1 MSKNFIVLSEQ
12 QTEWMRRAVKQMIEL
27 AGYYS
32 LTKFPMDEAD
42 CDNIVNTFSSYTK
55 KSRNNGMI
63 IHCAN
68 ALSEYLERIGNQT
81 GKYSKLDVHQMRQIE
96 VFADEQFVIAGKWQQ
111 TGKNTDD
118 LQEAKRELRDCVG
131 RYPEHELVDDLSDMF
146 QNYLDFCLKENLG
159 KQLLEQKQ
167 SEAEGREPPNNGR
180 TEPERKYTKI
190 R

>member
-1 MSKNFIVLSEQ
+1 MSGNFIVLSEQ
-12 QTEWMRRAVKQMIEL
+12 QAEWIRRAVKKMIEL

-32 LTKFPMDEAD
+32 LTKFPMEEAD
-42 CDNIVNTFSSYTK
+42 YDNIVNTFSNYTK
-55 KSRNNGMI
+55 KSRNNAMI

-68 ALSEYLERIGNQT
+68 ALSEYLERIGKQT
-81 GKYSKLDVHQMRQIE
+81 GKYLKLDAQQMRQIE

-111 TGKNTDD
+111 VVKNKDD
-118 LQEAKRELRDCVG
+118 LQEAKRELEDCAG
-131 RYPEHELVDDLSDMF
+131 KYPEHELVDDLSGIF

-167 SEAEGREPPNNGR
+167 SEAEGREPPNNDR
-180 TEPERKYTKI
+180 TKPEKKYTKI